1 MTCAQSCLIRSRAT
15 ASFRVIITTLQSCSI
30 RKDKSLSFPSTII
43 IIADFA
49 RPGPIA
55 EANSKPS
62 TDPSKLRMLSSGRVM
77 LGIILTFLFLFT
89 FMSHF
94 ISIYDLHERDITS
107 FLLRTKFQFTISY
120 LVKGCST

>member
-49 RPGPIA
+49 KPGPIA

-62 TDPSKLRMLSSGRVM
+62 TDPSKLRMLSSGRVI
-77 LGIILTFLFLFT
+77 LGIILTFLSLFT
-89 FMSHF
+89 FMSHYYF
-94 ISIYDLHERDITS
+94 DIRPSRKRYHFVFAASKIPIYC
-107 FLLRTKFQFTISY
+107 FLPGQRL
-120 LVKGCST
+120 